1 MLVKDVMTTDIRA
14 AREDMSIRE
23 VAVIMCFNK
32 ISGMPV
38 IDDDQ
43 RILGIISEKDILHAM
58 YPDMNQIAEQGRVDF
73 ESLEHEYND
82 VINYKV
88 KDVMKKPVITAP
100 YDFPVLKAVSIMC
113 VNSIRRIPIVNKDQ
127 RLVGILSMG
136 EVHKAIFQNSIMAN
150 SEMLHEHP
158 EVAMQRNASV

>member
-14 AREDMSIRE
+14 AQLDMSIRD

-38 IDDDQ
+38 VDKDQ

-58 YPDMNQIAEQGRVDF
+58 YPDMNEIAEQGRVDF
-73 ESLEHEYND
+73 ESLEREYKD

-100 YDFPVLKAVSIMC
+100 ADYPVLKAVSIMC
-113 VNSIRRIPIVNKDQ
+113 VNNIRRIPIIDKDE

-136 EVHKAIFQNSIMAN
+136 EVHKAIFQNSIMSNDMAQ
-150 SEMLHEHP
+150 EQP
-158 EVAMQRNASV
+158 RKASA